1 MTDRGH
7 QGKGKLAASDKP
19 GVRDRRSSLTKP
31 STRGA
36 PGKPGTRGSLEK
48 PSTPSARGSLEKPSA
63 LDKRDMYEE
72 RDAGRARGQDAGNG
86 TVKHGPSGKGRPD
99 RGLGVLGLIVSESG
113 DDPQGGASS
122 DGPARG
128 GGPGGSA
135 QSGSEQGGS
144 AQGSGAKDG
153 GAQGGGAAGGS
164 GGGPRGTGPGGGSG
178 SGGSGGGPFGGGPF
192 GGGSDGHDDA
202 DDPDGLH
209 GEELALRR
217 MLQQA
222 VQEIQP
228 GDAALERLRHAVP
241 ARRARKRQA
250 LVGMAAAAL
259 LVGTAIPALVHVAGS
274 GGDSDARPS
283 IIGAGSNQPSQED
296 TGGSKDRD
304 ERGKG
309 DKVKDKED
317 KKDKKEEKDK
327 EGKGKDGKGKD
338 GKQGGAT
345 GGPDPTDDDTDAVS
359 SPSCDAA
366 QLGATGSVAPAEA
379 NGTVYGTFRI
389 SNTSGNSCTVNSAGS
404 VNAAALGAADPANV
418 NVVDHTA
425 GDAATGLP
433 DPAQESSAL
442 VLKPG
447 ASYEVRFAFVPSGTC
462 PSDGGDPSPNPTPSD
477 SGGGSSGS
485 ESGAPD
491 GTTTQLARD
500 EGTEDGKVAVS
511 LTAEPGSPSAGAT
524 VPNACAGTVYKTGV
538 LAAQ

>member
-1 MTDRGH
+1 MTGETGKRG
-7 QGKGKLAASDKP
+7 
-19 GVRDRRSSLTKP
+19 
-31 STRGA
+31 TRGA
-36 PGKPGTRGSLEK
+36 LDKTSVLDKTSGLDGASGPD
-48 PSTPSARGSLEKPSA
+48 KPSA
-63 LDKRDMYEE
+63 LDKRVMYDE
-72 RDAGRARGQDAGNG
+72 RDAKRARGQDAGNG
-86 TVKHGPSGKGRPD
+86 TVKHGPSGKSRPD
-99 RGLGVLGLIVSESG
+99 RGLGVLGLIVSDSAEG
-113 DDPQGGASS
+113 PQEGTSS

-135 QSGSEQGGS
+135 RDGDARGG
-144 AQGSGAKDG
+144 GERDG
-153 GAQGGGAAGGS
+153 GARDGARDGGTAGGS

-178 SGGSGGGPFGGGPF
+178 SGGSGGSGGGPF
-192 GGGSDGHDDA
+192 GGNPFG
-202 DDPDGLH
+202 DDPDDPDDLH
-209 GEELALRR
+209 GDELALRR

-283 IIGAGSNQPSQED
+283 IIGAGSNQPSQGD
-296 TGGSKDRD
+296 TGGGEDRD

-317 KKDKKEEKDK
+317 KKDKKEEKGK

-338 GKQGGAT
+338 GKPGGAT

-477 SGGGSSGS
+477 SGGGSGGSGS

>member
-7 QGKGKLAASDKP
+7 RLSEQGTPVKKGALDE
-19 GVRDRRSSLTKP
+19 
-31 STRGA
+31 RGA
-36 PGKPGTRGSLEK
+36 PDK
-48 PSTPSARGSLEKPSA
+48 ASA

-86 TVKHGPSGKGRPD
+86 TVKHGPSGKSRPD
-99 RGLGVLGLIVSESG
+99 HGLGVLGLIVSRSG
-113 DDPQGGASS
+113 DGPQGGESS
-122 DGPARG
+122 GGPGPG

-135 QSGSEQGGS
+135 HGS
-144 AQGSGAKDG
+144 AAHGSGAS
-153 GAQGGGAAGGS
+153 GGS

-178 SGGSGGGPFGGGPF
+178 KGGSGGGPFGSGGDS
-192 GGGSDGHDDA
+192 GDGSH
-202 DDPDGLH
+202 DPDGLH
-209 GEELALRR
+209 GDERALRR
-217 MLQQA
+217 LLQQA
-222 VQEIQP
+222 VQEIEP

-274 GGDSDARPS
+274 GGDSDPRPS

-296 TGGSKDRD
+296 TGGSKDRG
-304 ERGKG
+304 EHGKG
-309 DKVKDKED
+309 GKVKDKED
-317 KKDKKEEKDK
+317 KKDKKEGKGK
-327 EGKGKDGKGKD
+327 EGKGKDGKDEG

-366 QLGATGSVAPAEA
+366 QLGATGSVAPAET

-389 SNTSGNSCTVNSAGS
+389 SNTSGNSCTVSSAGS
-404 VNAAALGAADPANV
+404 VNAAALGAADQTNV

-447 ASYEVRFAFVPSGTC
+447 ASYEVRFAFVPSATC
-462 PSDGGDPSPNPTPSD
+462 PSDGGDPSPNPSPSD
-477 SGGGSSGS
+477 GGGGSGGSGS
-485 ESGAPD
+485 ESGSPD
-491 GTTTQLARD
+491 GTTTQLVRD

>member
-7 QGKGKLAASDKP
+7 QLSAQGTSSEKGAL
-19 GVRDRRSSLTKP
+19 GG
-31 STRGA
+31 RGA
-36 PGKPGTRGSLEK
+36 LGRAGAPDR
-48 PSTPSARGSLEKPSA
+48 PSVLSKKSA
-63 LDKRDMYEE
+63 LNKRDMRDMYEE

-99 RGLGVLGLIVSESG
+99 QGRPDHGLGVLGLIVSESG
-113 DDPQGGASS
+113 EGPQDGASS

-135 QSGSEQGGS
+135 H
-144 AQGSGAKDG
+144 
-153 GAQGGGAAGGS
+153 GGGAAGGS

-192 GGGSDGHDDA
+192 GGGSDDPDDA
-202 DDPDGLH
+202 NDPDGLH
-209 GEELALRR
+209 GDELALRR
-217 MLQQA
+217 LLQQA

-283 IIGAGSNQPSQED
+283 IIGAGSNQPSQGD
-296 TGGSKDRD
+296 TGGSKDRG
-304 ERGKG
+304 EHGKG

-317 KKDKKEEKDK
+317 KKDKKEEKGK

-389 SNTSGNSCTVNSAGS
+389 SNTSGNSCTVSSAGS
-404 VNAAALGAADPANV
+404 VNAAALGAADPTNV

-477 SGGGSSGS
+477 TGGGNGGSGS
-485 ESGAPD
+485 ESGAP
-491 GTTTQLARD
+491 GGATTQLVPE